1 MLRPEMPQ
9 ASKRLGQLNPCC
21 DHNIGIIHTITSNI
35 DKGVKI
41 SLETL
46 RVNLAQCFKGV
57 SQRDLCLYEEK
68 IENYD
73 LIIKVYQEIFLMLRE
88 CHLTEITEN
97 IFNVIANKH
106 NLESFKINALE
117 DDELSSISFGLMY
130 ETSHKTMDV
139 IVTVIFVAIFTLG
152 TVFIAL
158 EYCIPLIITSYDRT
172 LTPYIMCIFCIIVC
186 SILTTGYFSK
196 EINQLHQYKEHLKE
210 LKEDDTK

>member
-97 IFNVIANKH
+97 IFNVNFFFYKFFNCIFNCY
-106 NLESFKINALE
+106 NLF
-117 DDELSSISFGLMY
+117 
-130 ETSHKTMDV
+130 
-139 IVTVIFVAIFTLG
+139 
-152 TVFIAL
+152 
-158 EYCIPLIITSYDRT
+158 LIITMPFY
-172 LTPYIMCIFCIIVC
+172 
-186 SILTTGYFSK
+186 
-196 EINQLHQYKEHLKE
+196 
-210 LKEDDTK
+210 